1 LADGNKSVS
10 VYDQIRC
17 ILAGIRCREAALLL
31 VSASVLSYQ
40 VVLVRAF
47 SIGQWHHF
55 AYMVISIA
63 LLGFGA
69 SGTLLAVLE
78 RGRTNTAMSLH
89 GSQVGWFAISTTSF
103 AVAVPISF
111 WLMQRVPFDPF
122 LIVWEGRQVLYL
134 GCYYLLLSV
143 PFFAAATAIGL
154 ALTCESD
161 KCPRL
166 YAYNMAGSGAGALL
180 AVVVLSIAR
189 VEWAL
194 LGVVGLAQG
203 AAVLAL
209 LDRKPF
215 VDRGARW
222 LFAAAGVGI
231 MAILTLAYVFRPPT
245 VRLSQYK
252 GLSYALNLPHAQLVA
267 ERSSPLGRVDVVVS
281 PAIREAPGLSLVAP
295 TDAIPP
301 WQLGLYVDA
310 ESAGAITAFNGDTS
324 KLNYLDWMITA
335 APYFALQDGPPDLRV
350 CVLGAGGGAGVLLAL
365 RHAARQVDAVEL
377 DPNVPELLR
386 GEFRD
391 FAGGL
396 YDRPEVRVHRAEAR
410 AFVQAAHG
418 TWDVIDLSLVDS
430 FAASAAGVGA
440 VKENY
445 LYTREAF
452 EAFLGHLRPGGVL
465 AVTRWVRMPPRDEL
479 KLFAT
484 AVAALERMGLSPAE
498 RLVLIRSWAVAT
510 LLVKR
515 ESFRAPELS
524 GLRRWAE
531 ERLFDASYFPGIA
544 PDQPNRFNVLERDY
558 YFEAT
563 SAFLAGGQRREQ
575 FFRDYAFNLRPATDD
590 RPYFFHFYR
599 WRALP
604 LMLPT
609 FRQSW
614 IPFSEWG
621 YLILVATLAQATL
634 LGILLIVSPLALLP
648 RRIPPMDSPVAR
660 ALSRGPL
667 RLRVLLYFLAL
678 GLGYLFVE
686 MALIQRLVFFLAD
699 PIYTVAV
706 VLAGLLFVSGL
717 GSAWAARQLRKGIS
731 ACRLACL
738 AAITVAVTGTVY
750 AFGLHAILTR
760 LLSWPLPA
768 RVVLAFTV
776 ILPFAAMGMPFPL
789 VLRQLGQTRAELLPW
804 AWAINGCASVV
815 AGPLATLL
823 ALGAG
828 LPAVLLAASACYAV
842 AALVAGLWPTNLSDP
857 FAKAIRSEAMP
868 PANY

>member
-1 LADGNKSVS
+1 MS
-10 VYDQIRC
+10 VYDQIRR
-17 ILAGIRCREAALLL
+17 ILLGIRCREAALVL

-40 VVLVRAF
+40 VILVRAF

-69 SGTLLAVLE
+69 SGTLLAALE
-78 RGRTNTAMSLH
+78 RRRTNAAMSLQ
-89 GSQVGWFAISTTSF
+89 GSQRGWFAISATAF
-103 AVAVPISF
+103 AVALPISF
-111 WLMQRVPFDPF
+111 WLSQQIPFDAF
-122 LIVWEGRQVLYL
+122 LVVWEARQVLYL
-134 GCYYLLLSV
+134 GCYYLLLSI

-154 ALTCESD
+154 ALTSESEH
-161 KCPRL
+161 CPRL
-166 YAYNMAGSGAGALL
+166 YAYNMVGSGAGALL
-180 AVVVLSIAR
+180 AAVVLSVAR

-194 LGVVGLAQG
+194 LGVMGLAQG
-203 AAVLAL
+203 AAVITL
-209 LDRKPF
+209 LDKKLF
-215 VDRGARW
+215 FDRGSHR
-222 LFAAAGVGI
+222 LFAAAGVAI
-231 MAILTLAYVFRPPT
+231 MAITTLAYVFRPPT

-281 PAIREAPGLSLVAP
+281 PAIREAPGLSIVAP
-295 TDAIPP
+295 TDAVPP

-310 ESAGAITAFNGDTS
+310 ESAGAITAFNGDAST
-324 KLNYLDWMITA
+324 LNYLDWMITA
-335 APYFALQDGPPDLRV
+335 APYFARQDAPRDLRV

-386 GEFRD
+386 GKFRD

-396 YDRPEVRVHRAEAR
+396 YDRPDVRVHRAEAR

-418 TWDVIDLSLVDS
+418 TWDIIDLSLVDS
-430 FAASAAGVGA
+430 FAASAVGVGA
-440 VKENY
+440 VNENY

-452 EAFLGHLRPGGVL
+452 EAYLSHLGPGGVL
-465 AVTRWVRMPPRDEL
+465 AVTRWARMPPRDEL

-484 AVAALERMGLSPAE
+484 AVAALERIGVNPAE

-510 LLVKR
+510 LLVKK
-515 ESFRAPELS
+515 ESFTIPELS
-524 GLRRWAE
+524 ALRRWSE

-544 PDQPNRFNVLERDY
+544 ADQHNRFNVLERDY
-558 YFEAT
+558 YFEAA

-604 LMLPT
+604 LMLRT
-609 FRQSW
+609 FRESW
-614 IPFSEWG
+614 LPFSEWG

-634 LGILLIVSPLALLP
+634 LGILLIVSPLALLH
-648 RRIPPMDSPVAR
+648 RRIPCVDSSVAR
-660 ALSRGPL
+660 PRSPRTV
-667 RLRVLLYFLAL
+667 RLRVLLYFMAL
-678 GLGYLFVE
+678 GVGYLFVE
-686 MALIQRLVFFLAD
+686 MALIQRLVFLLAD
-699 PIYTVAV
+699 PIYAVAV
-706 VLAGLLFVSGL
+706 VLVGLLFVSGL

-731 ACRLACL
+731 PTRLACF
-738 AAITVAVTGTVY
+738 AAIAVAVTATVY
-750 AFGLHAILTR
+750 GLGLHAILTP
-760 LLSWPLPA
+760 LLSWPLSA
-768 RVVLAFTV
+768 RMALAFTV

-789 VLRQLGQTRAELLPW
+789 VLHQLGQTRAEMLPW

-815 AGPLATLL
+815 AGPLASLL

-828 LPAVLLAASACYAV
+828 LPAVLLVASACYAV
-842 AALVAGLWPTNLSDP
+842 AALLAGTWQKGLSRP
-857 FAKAIRSEAMP
+857 FAKAT
-868 PANY
+868 

>member
-1 LADGNKSVS
+1 MS

-17 ILAGIRCREAALLL
+17 ILVGIRCREVALLL
-31 VSASVLSYQ
+31 ISASVLSYQ
-40 VVLVRAF
+40 VILVRAF

-69 SGTLLAVLE
+69 SGTLLAAIE
-78 RGRTNTAMSLH
+78 RRRTPAMLLH
-89 GSQVGWFAISTTSF
+89 GSRAGWFAISATSF
-103 AVAVPISF
+103 AVALPVSF
-111 WLMQRVPFDPF
+111 WLTQRVPFEAF
-122 LIVWEGRQVLYL
+122 RIVWEPRQVLYL

-154 ALTCESD
+154 ALTSESE

-180 AVVVLSIAR
+180 AMIALSIVR
-189 VEWAL
+189 VEWAVV
-194 LGVVGLAQG
+194 GVMGLAQG
-203 AAVLAL
+203 AAVFAL
-209 LDRKPF
+209 LDKKLL
-215 VDRGARW
+215 VDRGSRRF
-222 LFAAAGVGI
+222 FAAASVAI
-231 MAILTLAYVFRPPT
+231 MVIVTLAYILRPPA

-252 GLSYALNLPHAQLVA
+252 GLNYALNLPHAQVVA
-267 ERSSPLGRVDVVVS
+267 ERSSPVGRVDVVAS

-295 TDAIPP
+295 TDAVPP
-301 WQLGLYVDA
+301 KQLGLYVDA
-310 ESAGAITAFNGDTS
+310 ESAGAITAFNGDTNT
-324 KLNYLDWMITA
+324 LNYLDWMATA
-335 APYFALQDGPPDLRV
+335 APYFALQSRPRDLRV

-377 DPNVPELLR
+377 NPNVPELLR
-386 GEFRD
+386 GDFQD

-410 AFVQAAHG
+410 AFVQAARG

-430 FAASAAGVGA
+430 FAASAVGVGA
-440 VKENY
+440 VSENY

-452 EAFLGHLRPGGVL
+452 QAFLSHLRPGGVL
-465 AVTRWVRMPPRDEL
+465 AVTRWTQMPPRNEL

-484 AVAALERMGLSPAE
+484 AVAALERMGLNPTE

-510 LLVKR
+510 LLVKK
-515 ESFRAPELS
+515 EPFSTPELS
-524 GLRRWAE
+524 ALHQWTE

-544 PDQPNRFNVLERDY
+544 ADQHNRFNVLERDY
-558 YFEAT
+558 YFEAAN
-563 SAFLAGGQRREQ
+563 AFLAGGQIREQ
-575 FFRDYAFNLRPATDD
+575 FLRDYAFNVRPATDD

-604 LMLPT
+604 LIFRT

-614 IPFSEWG
+614 IPYSEWG

-634 LGILLIVSPLALLP
+634 LGILLIASPLFLLHRPLPSVDSQVLKP
-648 RRIPPMDSPVAR
+648 RSHRI
-660 ALSRGPL
+660 L

-699 PIYTVAV
+699 PIYAVAV

-717 GSAWAARQLRKGIS
+717 GSAFAARQLRRGIT
-731 ACRLACL
+731 AARLACL
-738 AAITVAVTGTVY
+738 AAIVVAVTGTVY
-750 AFGLHAILTR
+750 ALGLHTILTS
-760 LLSWPLPA
+760 LLSWPLSA
-768 RVVLAFTV
+768 RMALAFIV

-789 VLRQLGQTRAELLPW
+789 VLRQLGQTRPELLPW
-804 AWAINGCASVV
+804 AWAINGCASVI

-828 LPAVLLAASACYAV
+828 LPIVLLLASACYAM
-842 AALVAGLWPTNLSDP
+842 AALLAGTWQKW
-857 FAKAIRSEAMP
+857 FAQEERDALLR
-868 PANY
+868 